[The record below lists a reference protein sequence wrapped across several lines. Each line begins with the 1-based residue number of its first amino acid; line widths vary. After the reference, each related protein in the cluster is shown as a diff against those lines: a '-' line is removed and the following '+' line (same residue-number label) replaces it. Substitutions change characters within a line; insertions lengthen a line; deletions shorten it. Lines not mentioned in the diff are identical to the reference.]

1 MKLNRKFIAILS
13 IAIASVLTI
22 STILYFTDASD
33 RSGGKHR
40 MNDSLDGQALIQ
52 VGATYITRTHLTAY
66 KVNLTKSDTPLSDD
80 STLLKEMAAKELML
94 QLADEEGVA
103 ASLEDGAQRAR
114 QLREKLESQPGQVQ
128 EQHMRML
135 DAMGISEDQYWED
148 YSPPEYRDMLSI
160 ERFINKLTTEM
171 KTNQP
176 DVITSAKQLKE
187 DLLKRAV
194 DEQRIVVL
202 DPNIQWR

>member
-13 IAIASVLTI
+13 IAVASVLTI
-22 STILYFTDASD
+22 STILYFTNASD

-40 MNDSLDGQALIQ
+40 MNDGLDGQALIQ

-66 KVNLTKSDTPLSDD
+66 KDNLAKSDAPLPDD

-103 ASLEDGAQRAR
+103 ASLEDGVQRAR
-114 QLREKLESQPGQVQ
+114 QLRETLESQPRQVQ
-128 EQHMRML
+128 EQHLRML

-160 ERFINKLTTEM
+160 ERFMNKRTTEM

-176 DVITSAKQLKE
+176 DLITSTKQLKE
-187 DLLKRAV
+187 DLLKKAV

-202 DPNIQWR
+202 DPDIHWR